1 MAGSEFPSN
10 SNKQKPEP
18 VAKPEPKKVERVT
31 TGTAIIRKKPLG
43 KKFKDVFIGENAKN
57 AVVYV
62 WFEVLIPQARD
73 LFADALREGIDR
85 RIYGDNRPMNRS
97 SSRSRHSSSNG
108 FVSYNRYSGHN
119 SNRNDRDR
127 RDDQPRNMSQRSR
140 AAHNFDEIVLPT
152 RVEAEEVVD
161 RLFDLVSKYESATVA
176 DLYDL
181 VGVSGNFTDE
191 KYGWVDIRGAGV
203 SRVSNGYLLDL
214 PKPELL
220 D

>member
-1 MAGSEFPSN
+1 MAVSEFPSN
-10 SNKQKPEP
+10 SNKQKVDP
-18 VAKPEPKKVERVT
+18 VEKPEPKKVVRVT

-43 KKFKDVFIGENAKN
+43 KKFKDLFVGENAKN

-62 WFEVLIPQARD
+62 WQEVLVPGGRD
-73 LFADALREGIDR
+73 LVFDVIRETVER

-97 SSRSRHSSSNG
+97 SSRARHNSSNG
-108 FVSYNRYSGHN
+108 FVSYNRYSGN
-119 SNRNDRDR
+119 NQNRNDR
-127 RDDQPRNMSQRSR
+127 RDEPRSMSQRSR